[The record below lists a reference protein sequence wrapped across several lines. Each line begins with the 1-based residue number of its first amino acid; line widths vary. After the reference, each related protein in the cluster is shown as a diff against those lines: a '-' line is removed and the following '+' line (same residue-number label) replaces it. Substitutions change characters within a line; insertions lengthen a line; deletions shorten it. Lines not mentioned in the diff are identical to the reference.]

1 MFLLQFLLINFNFQ
15 FVRVVYNKFSGIVMI
30 DTRLVSGYVIIYR
43 GDEELREG
51 RVVIMIINSQNVVK
65 LFMELY
71 Y

>member
-51 RVVIMIINSQNVVK
+51 RVVIMIINSQNIVK

-71 Y
+71 

>member
-71 Y
+71 